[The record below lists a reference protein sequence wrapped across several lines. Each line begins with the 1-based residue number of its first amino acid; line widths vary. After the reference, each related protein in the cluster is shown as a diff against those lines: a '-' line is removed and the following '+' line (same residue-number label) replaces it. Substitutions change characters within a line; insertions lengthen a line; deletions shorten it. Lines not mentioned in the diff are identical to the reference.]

1 IIATYVSELVEPA
14 FLIAVSA
21 SILSLIMYAIYL
33 KKPEN
38 L

>member
-1 IIATYVSELVEPA
+1 

-33 KKPEN
+33 KKLEN